1 MPDVVDPELI
11 LAVMPTIIN
20 ELDTLM
26 FVNVSWSYISLI

>member
-11 LAVMPTIIN
+11 LAVMPTSIN